1 MAIIYAHRRHDW
13 KAIGHHKTI
22 ITSLS
27 CAAFLKDAMMK
38 VPDISLTTPDAHIR
52 RMTMADAPELVQIT
66 DISVTQRVDFLP
78 DAFALADA
86 QRLIADMNDQHIF
99 HAVRSIDDGA
109 LLGVIG
115 VHVQQGADG
124 PAFETG
130 YWFAQQARG
139 RGVAGRSV
147 SAVVRHLVGAAA
159 GCAVVA
165 ECAPA
170 NTRSWALLRRIGFA
184 PMGLNGRRGGRRLL
198 MWSANA
204 SQRIDVC

>member
-1 MAIIYAHRRHDW
+1 MPIAAMIGRRSDMY
-13 KAIGHHKTI
+13 KPI
-22 ITSLS
+22 ITFLS

-38 VPDISLTTPDAHIR
+38 VPVISLTTPDAHIR
-52 RMTMADAPELVQIT
+52 RMTLADAAELAQIT
-66 DISVTQRVDFLP
+66 DASVTQRVDFLP
-78 DAFALADA
+78 ETFDLADA

-99 HAVRSIDDGA
+99 HAVRNVRDGA
-109 LLGVIG
+109 LVGVIG
-115 VHVQQGADG
+115 VHVQDGADG

-139 RGVAGRSV
+139 RGLAGRSV

-165 ECAPA
+165 ECATA

-184 PMGLNGRRGGRRLL
+184 PMGLN
-198 MWSANA
+198 
-204 SQRIDVC
+204 